1 LRGAVRADVQR
12 QVNRIVLAGAVTH
25 RRDVGQLLVVELP
38 SGAKAVIVLAQ
49 GVQAAA
55 VRQSMPLEDARGSGS
70 GRPGAS
76 GGGGGRPVKK
86 GGGGA
91 ALMADWLSAPVR
103 YPRALVLPTGET
115 STGRRS
121 LGREKQNIETQSTH
135 YTAQLVNQSTGRR
148 CVKETKPS
156 LARLKRV
163 FLRGGCITVWVH
175 QDNLASC
182 NSHWKRPP
190 VRTPC
195 AMIPS
200 LQVRHS
206 SHQRALLPGP

>member
-1 LRGAVRADVQR
+1 VPLLLDSCKGVALRGAVRADVQR

-103 YPRALVLPTGET
+103 AEWQAAGQKPKWAL
-115 STGRRS
+115 
-121 LGREKQNIETQSTH
+121 
-135 YTAQLVNQSTGRR
+135 
-148 CVKETKPS
+148 
-156 LARLKRV
+156 
-163 FLRGGCITVWVH
+163 
-175 QDNLASC
+175 
-182 NSHWKRPP
+182 
-190 VRTPC
+190 
-195 AMIPS
+195 
-200 LQVRHS
+200 S
-206 SHQRALLPGP
+206 SSEAGTEFIGSGH